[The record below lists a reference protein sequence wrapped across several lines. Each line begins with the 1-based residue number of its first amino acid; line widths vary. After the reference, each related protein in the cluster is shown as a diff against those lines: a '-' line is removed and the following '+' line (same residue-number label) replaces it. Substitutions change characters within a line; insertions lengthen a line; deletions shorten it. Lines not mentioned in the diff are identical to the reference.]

1 MEQKEAI
8 AEMANNLQRDYY
20 SRKEMALIHLR
31 DTNFFTIQEMKGR
44 VSFEKDLSTDIEY
57 MIFDGDRVWSIET
70 VTEGFK
76 IWNKCEWI
84 NQN

>member
-8 AEMANNLQRDYY
+8 AEMANNLQRDYN
-20 SRKEMALIHLR
+20 SRKEMALIYLK
-31 DTNFFTIQEMKGR
+31 DTNFFSIQEMESR
-44 VSFEKDLSTDIEY
+44 VFFKKDLVTNVEY

-76 IWNKCEWI
+76 IWNRCE
-84 NQN
+84 